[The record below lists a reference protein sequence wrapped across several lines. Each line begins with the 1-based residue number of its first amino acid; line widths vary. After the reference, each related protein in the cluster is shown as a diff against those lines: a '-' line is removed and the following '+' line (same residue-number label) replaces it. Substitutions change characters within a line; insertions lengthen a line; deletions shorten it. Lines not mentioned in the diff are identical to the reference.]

1 MSAPILF
8 AAGIGDWLE
17 ALLPAL
23 LGLLWVVSQ
32 VFNALKAAGRA
43 RQPPP
48 VVRPPRP
55 RPRPVV
61 DPAQAEDIRAEL
73 ERQIGEFLERPRPSA
88 DRPPPRRP
96 RPTSGPPAGRK
107 VARPADQAP
116 LPVPAAGKT
125 AAHDRQPSAAQG
137 SAVARHVQD
146 AFGQELKHL
155 ASSLPGAPPAGSE
168 SHGSGAAT
176 PAAELATGLRDPA
189 TLRQLVLLREIL
201 ERPVDRW

>member
-1 MSAPILF
+1 MSVPILF

-17 ALLPAL
+17 ALLPVL

-32 VFNALKAAGRA
+32 VFNALKAAARA
-43 RQPPP
+43 RQQPPIA
-48 VVRPPRP
+48 RPPRP
-55 RPRPVV
+55 GPRPVV
-61 DPAQAEDIRAEL
+61 DPARAEDIRAEL
-73 ERQIGEFLERPRPSA
+73 ERQIGEFLERPKPAA

-96 RPTSGPPAGRK
+96 RPASIPQAGRK
-107 VARPADQAP
+107 VARQADQAR
-116 LPVPAAGKT
+116 LPVAGAGKT
-125 AAHDRQPSAAQG
+125 AAPERQPSPAQG

-155 ASSLPGAPPAGSE
+155 ASSLPGVPPAGSE
-168 SHGSGAAT
+168 AHVPGAAT
-176 PAAELATGLRDPA
+176 PAAEFASALRNPA